1 MGTLITHLPNTISAL
16 RMVLAPIFLYATA
29 LDIQLGV
36 MIFIISALS
45 DWLDGYIA
53 KSLDLSSPLGALLD
67 PLGDKAISWAALCV
81 ICQQY
86 PLASIWIAS
95 TLIIIRDVIITT
107 KRIRQYKANKFDTQF
122 AVSALAKIKTVLL
135 FSAQITLM
143 LNIVN
148 ENVLVYITGSMLLYA
163 SSLLTLISFGHY
175 LKRPEV
181 AERKITRE

>member
-1 MGTLITHLPNTISAL
+1 
-16 RMVLAPIFLYATA
+16 MVLAPIFLYAAA
-29 LDIQLGV
+29 LDIRLAL

-45 DWLDGYIA
+45 DWLDGFIA
-53 KSLDLSSPLGALLD
+53 KRLDLSSPLGALLD

-81 ICQQY
+81 ICQRY
-86 PLASIWIAS
+86 PFASMWIAS
-95 TLIIIRDVIITT
+95 VLIIVRDAIITT
-107 KRIRQYKANKFDTQF
+107 KRIHQYKTNKFDTQY
-122 AVSALAKIKTVLL
+122 AVSALAKIKTVVL

-143 LNIVN
+143 LNSVS
-148 ENVLVYITGSMLLYA
+148 ENALVYTTGSMLLYA